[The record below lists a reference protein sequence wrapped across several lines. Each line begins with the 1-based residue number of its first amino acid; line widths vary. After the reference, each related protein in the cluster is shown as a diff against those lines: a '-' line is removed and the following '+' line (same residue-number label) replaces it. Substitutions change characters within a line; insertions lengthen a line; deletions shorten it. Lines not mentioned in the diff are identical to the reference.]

1 MSKETT
7 TNSNPIPPKADP
19 SINPANPFN
28 PAFDPMAAWG
38 ASQQAFHKMIGE
50 AQGRV
55 QAFANE
61 LATLESQMYSRAKQA
76 IETWAQLAQD
86 ALQYSAQLSA
96 EARRLGLEAARKM
109 SV

>member
-7 TNSNPIPPKADP
+7 PNSTPPKADP
-19 SINPANPFN
+19 AINPANPFN
-28 PAFDPMAAWG
+28 PGFDPMAAWG
-38 ASQQAFHKMIGE
+38 ASQQAFQKMIGD